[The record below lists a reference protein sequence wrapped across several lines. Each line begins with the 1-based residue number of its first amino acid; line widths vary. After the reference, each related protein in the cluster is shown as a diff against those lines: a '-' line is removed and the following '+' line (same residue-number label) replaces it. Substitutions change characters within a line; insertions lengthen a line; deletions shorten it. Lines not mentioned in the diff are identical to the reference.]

1 MARGMLEPAAQAA
14 ACIPPTHLGMRLQA
28 ALQAHGVREG
38 MERDGLLLLLSQQPR
53 GLALLQL
60 WPQVDIEYDGTQAQ
74 HPGGPPRGHWS

>member
-1 MARGMLEPAAQAA
+1 
-14 ACIPPTHLGMRLQA
+14 
-28 ALQAHGVREG
+28 